1 MNKNERLAALG
12 LQAYAKVRQL
22 FAATDHA
29 DAVTQA
35 MMFQKL
41 LTRIVEGLRASGLS
55 DEQIVSVF
63 KTAAEGFAADTIERV
78 EKRKGRKLSEEEIEE
93 ISNAVNAMLVETLV
107 GQ

>member
-93 ISNAVNAMLVETLV
+93 ISNAANAMLVETLV

>member
-35 MMFQKL
+35 TMFQKL
-41 LTRIVEGLRASGLS
+41 LTRIVEGLRAQ
-55 DEQIVSVF
+55 EQKIVGGGNQGNL
-63 KTAAEGFAADTIERV
+63 ECG
-78 EKRKGRKLSEEEIEE
+78 
-93 ISNAVNAMLVETLV
+93 
-107 GQ
+107 